1 MSTQPI
7 ITSNSKDSKDSSEHP
22 TGDVPTVFDVASDIQ
37 QSLQDLLRKVNEDDA
52 VFNKSVNSIYD
63 KLKKMEE

>member
-7 ITSNSKDSKDSSEHP
+7 ITSNSKDSKDSSEPP
-22 TGDVPTVFDVASDIQ
+22 TSDVPTVFDVASDIQ